1 MARGPKKH
9 LKRLNAPRHWMLD
22 KMGGVFAPRPTAGPH
37 KMRECLPLM
46 LVLRNRL
53 KYALTGREVNAICM
67 QRLIK
72 VDSKIRTEKNYP
84 TGFMDVI
91 DIEKTDEHFRVVY
104 DTKGRFIMHRI
115 TKEEASYKLCKVTKL
130 QVGSKGVPNVVT
142 HDGRT
147 IRYPDPLVR
156 VLDTI
161 VVDVATN
168 KIKDSIK
175 FDLGN
180 LVMVTGGRNM
190 GRVGTVVHRE
200 KHKGNHDICH
210 VRDAAGNDFATRMS
224 NVFVIGKGNKPMI
237 SLPKAKGIKAS
248 IMDELEK
255 RKEVA

>member
-1 MARGPKKH
+1 
-9 LKRLNAPRHWMLD
+9 MLD

-104 DTKGRFIMHRI
+104 DTKGLFIIHRI

>member
-1 MARGPKKH
+1 
-9 LKRLNAPRHWMLD
+9 MLD

-224 NVFVIGKGNKPMI
+224 NVFVIGKATSP
-237 SLPKAKGIKAS
+237 
-248 IMDELEK
+248 
-255 RKEVA
+255 

>member
-37 KMRECLPLM
+37 KLRECLPLM

-115 TKEEASYKLCKVTKL
+115 TKEEASYKLCKVIKL

-168 KIKDSIK
+168 KIKEFIK

-200 KHKGNHDICH
+200 KHKGNFDICH
-210 VRDAAGNDFATRMS
+210 VRDAAGNDFATRMG
-224 NVFVIGKGNKPMI
+224 NVFVIGNGNKPMI
-237 SLPKAKGIKAS
+237 SLPKAKGIKIS

-255 RKEVA
+255 RKEVV

>member
-1 MARGPKKH
+1 
-9 LKRLNAPRHWMLD
+9 MLD

>member
-37 KMRECLPLM
+37 KLRECLPLM

-115 TKEEASYKLCKVTKL
+115 TKEEASYKLCKVIKL
-130 QVGSKGVPNVVT
+130 QVGSKGVP
-142 HDGRT
+142 
-147 IRYPDPLVR
+147 
-156 VLDTI
+156 
-161 VVDVATN
+161 
-168 KIKDSIK
+168 
-175 FDLGN
+175 
-180 LVMVTGGRNM
+180 
-190 GRVGTVVHRE
+190 
-200 KHKGNHDICH
+200 
-210 VRDAAGNDFATRMS
+210 
-224 NVFVIGKGNKPMI
+224 
-237 SLPKAKGIKAS
+237 
-248 IMDELEK
+248 
-255 RKEVA
+255 